1 MTASQDISRLK
12 MIGEIDPPTTG
23 GAAATRSTL
32 TGESGWRGGIDLP
45 ELNESPDWSLG
56 GKQTTTLLTVTSAAC
71 CLVSAHHYR
80 LHSD

>member
-32 TGESGWRGGIDLP
+32 TGESGWRGEIDLP

-56 GKQTTTLLTVTSAAC
+56 GKQTTKLQQHCDQRHLLSSERSS
-71 CLVSAHHYR
+71 L
-80 LHSD
+80 

>member
-1 MTASQDISRLK
+1 MTASRDISRLK
-12 MIGEIDPPTTG
+12 MIGEMDPPTTG

-45 ELNESPDWSLG
+45 ELSESPDWSLG
-56 GKQTTTLLTVTSAAC
+56 GKQTTLLTVTSATC
-71 CLVSAHHYR
+71 CLLSAHHYR